1 MERFLEHSDV
11 HRLTSDGREI
21 ILIGTAHVSRESA
34 DLVEEI
40 IGEIKPDTV
49 CIELCKSRLET
60 LRNPGKWLETD
71 IVKVIREKRTSL
83 LLSQLLMASLQKR
96 IAEKF
101 KINPGEEMRRA
112 VRAAGEIGAEIVPAD
127 REIRITLT
135 RTWRKMRFWSKFM
148 LLPDSIASLVMSED
162 ISMEDIEKLKKR
174 DALEIALDLFGKK
187 MPEIKTTL
195 IDERDQYLAHFIG
208 HAPGSRIVAVVG
220 AGHVPGILS
229 YMGKDIDIDALNR
242 IPPKGRLGD
251 IIQWGLLAG
260 VAGLFIGGFFYA
272 GSQASINMAK
282 WWIGITSLSAAL
294 GALVVLAHPLTIA
307 AAALS
312 APIATIHPLI
322 ATGWVAGLT
331 EASLRK
337 PQVKDFLDLADDI
350 TTFRGFW
357 RNKITRLLL
366 LVAIVNLA
374 AAAGTF
380 IAIPVMARFLY
391 P

>member
-1 MERFLEHSDV
+1 MEHPDV
-11 HRLTSDGREI
+11 HRITSGGREI
-21 ILIGTAHVSRESA
+21 VLIGTAHVSPESA
-34 DLVEEI
+34 DLTETI
-40 IGEIKPDTV
+40 IRETKPDTV
-49 CIELCKSRLET
+49 CVELCTSRLET
-60 LRNPGKWLETD
+60 LRNPAKWLETD

-83 LLSQLLMASLQKR
+83 LLSQLLMASVQKR

-101 KINPGEEMRRA
+101 KIRPGEEMRRA
-112 VRAAGEIGAEIVPAD
+112 IRAAEETGAEIVPAD

-148 LLPDSIASLVMSED
+148 LLPDSIASILMSEE
-162 ISMEDIEKLKKR
+162 ISLEDIEKLKKR

-187 MPEIKTTL
+187 LPEIKTTL

-220 AGHVPGILS
+220 AGHVPGILN
-229 YMGKDIDIDALNR
+229 YMGRDIDIDALNR
-242 IPPKGRLGD
+242 IPPKGHLGS
-251 IIQWGLLAG
+251 IIQWGLLA
-260 VAGLFIGGFFYA
+260 VVVGLFIGGFFYA
-272 GSQASINMAK
+272 GSQAGLSMAK
-282 WWIGITSLSAAL
+282 WWIGITSLAAAL
-294 GALVVLAHPLTIA
+294 GALAVLAHPLTIA

-322 ATGWVAGLT
+322 ATGWVAGLV

-337 PQVKDFLDLADDI
+337 PQVRDFLNLPDDI
-350 TTFRGFW
+350 ATFRGFW

-380 IAIPVMARFLY
+380 IAIPVMVRFLY
-391 P
+391 S

>member
-1 MERFLEHSDV
+1 MEHPDI
-11 HRLTSDGREI
+11 HRITSEGREI

-34 DLVEEI
+34 DLVEEVI
-40 IGEIKPDTV
+40 RRVRPDTV
-49 CIELCKSRLET
+49 CVELCRTRLET
-60 LRNPGKWLETD
+60 LMNPGKWLETD

-83 LLSQLLMASLQKR
+83 LLSQLLMASVQKR

-112 VRAAGEIGAEIVPAD
+112 VSAADEIGAEIIPAD
-127 REIRITLT
+127 REIRVTLT
-135 RTWRKMRFWSKFM
+135 RTWRNMRFWSKFM
-148 LLPDSIASLVMSED
+148 LLPESIASIIMSEE
-162 ISMEDIEKLKKR
+162 ISEEEIEKLKKR

-187 MPEIKTTL
+187 LPEIKTTL

-220 AGHVPGILS
+220 AGHVPGIMN
-229 YMGKDIDIDALNR
+229 YMGREIDIEALNR
-242 IPPKGRLGD
+242 IPPKGRLGE
-251 IIQWGLLAG
+251 IIQWGLLAL
-260 VAGLFIGGFFYA
+260 VLGLFIGGFVYA
-272 GSQASINMAK
+272 GSQTGLSMAK
-282 WWIGITSLSAAL
+282 WWIIITSVAAAL
-294 GALVVLAHPLTIA
+294 GAVVVLAHPLTIA

-331 EASLRK
+331 EAALRK
-337 PQVKDFLDLADDI
+337 PQVRDFLGLADDI
-350 TTFRGFW
+350 ATFRGFW

-391 P
+391 R